1 MLVILVKG
9 RIGNNVKDPNYGVS
23 STRDHNGLQTI
34 LVCYPAGA
42 RRKIYLLGGLQ
53 HETLRKC
60 GKMDDIMMEMRS
72 TKITIL
78 SVCGGSRA
86 QSGKLTSEGIT

>member
-1 MLVILVKG
+1 MGYKRYSSVIPRV
-9 RIGNNVKDPNYGVS
+9 
-23 STRDHNGLQTI
+23 H
-34 LVCYPAGA
+34 AE
-42 RRKIYLLGGLQ
+42 KIYLVGGLQ

-60 GKMDDIMMEMRS
+60 GKMDYIMMEMRS

-86 QSGKLTSEGIT
+86 QSGKLTPEGIT